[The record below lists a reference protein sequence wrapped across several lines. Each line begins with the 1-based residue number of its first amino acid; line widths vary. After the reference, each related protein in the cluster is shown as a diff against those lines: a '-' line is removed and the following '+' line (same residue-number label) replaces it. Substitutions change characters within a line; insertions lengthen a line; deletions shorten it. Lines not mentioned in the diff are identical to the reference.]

1 MEIKLMNIKSPL
13 QRRTILEINKICG
26 IQELALFVSKYK
38 GSINPRDR
46 LLITSQ
52 IEYYR
57 LLYNSFVNVE
67 ADMLTYLKLAIQT
80 REMLIQVNEEL
91 KRKRQQIAAITMR
104 GHMAQTGAVKQR
116 FFKQAA
122 YLLETY
128 NTSGGP
134 VDQ

>member
-1 MEIKLMNIKSPL
+1 MFFYFALHKRPLFMEIKLMNIKSPL

-26 IQELALFVSKYK
+26 IEELALFVTKYK

-57 LLYNSFVNVE
+57 SLYNSFVNVE

-80 REMLIQVNEEL
+80 REMLIRCIK
-91 KRKRQQIAAITMR
+91 KRPSKYL
-104 GHMAQTGAVKQR
+104 
-116 FFKQAA
+116 
-122 YLLETY
+122 YLLLNLVSY
-128 NTSGGP
+128 NI
-134 VDQ
+134 DAMAKIKRLA